1 MKVLKAWVLA
11 GGVLLAA
18 GMGAARAQDAA
29 SPASQPASGA
39 PSIPFRREPVA
50 AADTAYRTFA
60 ALVVVL
66 ALGGLAVY
74 VLHAR
79 GKGGGS
85 LLLPAGAGKVQ
96 VVESRRLGAKGMLVV
111 VRWNAEELLLSH
123 GEGGTTLIARAP
135 APPATASGE
144 RA

>member
-1 MKVLKAWVLA
+1 MNVVKGW
-11 GGVLLAA
+11 LLAA
-18 GMGAARAQDAA
+18 AMLFCVGRGGAWAQDTAPTAA
-29 SPASQPASGA
+29 PPASAA
-39 PSIPFRREPVA
+39 ASIPFKREPVA

-74 VLHAR
+74 VLRAR

-85 LLLPAGAGKVQ
+85 LLLAPGGGRLQ
-96 VVESRRLGAKGMLVV
+96 VVESRRIGPKGTLVV

-135 APPATASGE
+135 APAAAHGE
-144 RA
+144 ERT